1 MKHVLIAC
9 VVFALC
15 LAVGLFSLFYV
26 RASGAQTNELLERSI
41 RQAETEDYTGAA
53 ASLRQAKEVW
63 EGRERIL
70 GIFLHHEEVDEVIAL
85 FAQLEQFIRLEDLD
99 DYLAACHE
107 LTARLEHIRRMEL
120 PTVENVMLK
129 KLPLIGEAHGNVQFP
144 SLPSQ
149 GRWLGGTPR
158 RRGRIKFAATSQ
170 SASQTASL
178 PLLSLRDISP

>member
-63 EGRERIL
+63 EGASGS

-120 PTVENVMLK
+120 PTVENVM
-129 KLPLIGEAHGNVQFP
+129 
-144 SLPSQ
+144 
-149 GRWLGGTPR
+149 
-158 RRGRIKFAATSQ
+158 
-170 SASQTASL
+170 
-178 PLLSLRDISP
+178 

>member
-1 MKHVLIAC
+1 MHKSQLQANFTTRYCGCQGKGSLRPLGCQFFPEIFILRKLIKIRLPTAHDLSALQRIRSFYG
-9 VVFALC
+9 VFALC

-53 ASLRQAKEVW
+53 ASLRQAKQVW

-120 PTVENVMLK
+120 PTVENVM
-129 KLPLIGEAHGNVQFP
+129 
-144 SLPSQ
+144 
-149 GRWLGGTPR
+149 
-158 RRGRIKFAATSQ
+158 
-170 SASQTASL
+170 
-178 PLLSLRDISP
+178 